1 MLPILETAMSEQPV
15 RKLPIR
21 VSALAFRFAD
31 LLPGDR
37 FCFINEEHGRNYTT
51 LSDPCTKTGSDTY
64 ASEGEEPI
72 GPNRQVRQRKVYR
85 LVSTSNRKE
94 APPER
99 ERTTEERVSPSRS
112 FTSLWEGRKY
122 RGKP

>member
-1 MLPILETAMSEQPV
+1 MREQPV
-15 RKLPIR
+15 NKLPIR
-21 VSALAFRFAD
+21 VSALALRFAD

-64 ASEGEEPI
+64 KSEGEEPI

-85 LVSTSNRKE
+85 LDLSTSNRKE

-99 ERTTEERVSPSRS
+99 EGTTEERVLESSRS